1 MGVRII
7 EEENCSSADYRLGY
21 PNTPLPHVFEGNM
34 INEAGEGEE
43 SAGEDEV
50 TEPSSNWMLYCAIV
64 EECIENNLT
73 KDETERY
80 VQEVHQIPLQ
90 HTNRVWDHLERTNP
104 DLFIAYHARM
114 RECNARIPQRV
125 AKPSPPEVTS
135 AMRRKVRGTRKE
147 YRLSPPPYCR
157 PLLTDINVPAASPQ
171 EAASYANALQNQNLQ
186 ASQQQ
191 PAYPNDFWQQLL
203 STLGQIKSNTQ
214 YLNTLGQIQSNTDQ
228 MVKLLTDGHGF
239 GPHLSAAR
247 SSKRQRVGEAEE
259 RGKNEEAEKLQKK
272 EEADDNEAEKPQEN
286 ERAGDEEAEK
296 LQENERGDNEEAEKL
311 QEKEEGNDGEA
322 EKLQD

>member
-1 MGVRII
+1 MDGLP
-7 EEENCSSADYRLGY
+7 DY
-21 PNTPLPHVFEGNM
+21 
-34 INEAGEGEE
+34 
-43 SAGEDEV
+43 
-50 TEPSSNWMLYCAIV
+50 YCAIV

-104 DLFIAYHARM
+104 DLFIAYNARM
-114 RECNARIPQRV
+114 RERNARIPKRV
-125 AKPSPPEVTS
+125 AKPSSPPEVTS
-135 AMRRKVRGTRKE
+135 ARRRKVRGTKKE
-147 YRLSPPPYCR
+147 YRLSPYCR
-157 PLLTDINVPAASPQ
+157 PLLTAINVPDASPQ
-171 EAASYANALQNQNLQ
+171 EASSYPNALENQNLQ

-191 PAYPNDFWQQLL
+191 PAYLNDFWQQLL
-203 STLGQIKSNTQ
+203 STLGQI
-214 YLNTLGQIQSNTDQ
+214 QSNTDQ
-228 MVKLLTDGHGF
+228 MLKLLTDGHGF

-272 EEADDNEAEKPQEN
+272 EEGDDNEAEKPQEN
-286 ERAGDEEAEK
+286 ERAGDEEAETR
-296 LQENERGDNEEAEKL
+296 QENERGDNEEAEKL

-322 EKLQD
+322 EKLQDYICHKKRMEKFSH

>member
-1 MGVRII
+1 MDGLP
-7 EEENCSSADYRLGY
+7 DYFQYR
-21 PNTPLPHVFEGNM
+21 
-34 INEAGEGEE
+34 
-43 SAGEDEV
+43 
-50 TEPSSNWMLYCAIV
+50 AIV

-80 VQEVHQIPLQ
+80 VEEVHQIPIQ
-90 HTNRVWDHLERTNP
+90 DTNRVWDHLERTNP
-104 DLFIAYHARM
+104 DLFIAYNARM
-114 RECNARIPQRV
+114 RERNARIPKRV
-125 AKPSPPEVTS
+125 AKPSSPPEVTS
-135 AMRRKVRGTRKE
+135 ARRRKMRGTKKE
-147 YRLSPPPYCR
+147 YRLSPYCR
-157 PLLTDINVPAASPQ
+157 PLLTAINVPDASPQ
-171 EAASYANALQNQNLQ
+171 EAASSANALENQNLQ

-191 PAYPNDFWQQLL
+191 PAYLNDFWQQLL

-228 MVKLLTDGHGF
+228 MLKLLTDGHGF

-272 EEADDNEAEKPQEN
+272 EEGDDNEAEKPQEN
-286 ERAGDEEAEK
+286 ERAGDEEAETR
-296 LQENERGDNEEAEKL
+296 QENERGDNEEAEKL

-322 EKLQD
+322 EKLQDYICHKKRMEKFSH

>member
-1 MGVRII
+1 MDGLP
-7 EEENCSSADYRLGY
+7 DYYR
-21 PNTPLPHVFEGNM
+21 
-34 INEAGEGEE
+34 
-43 SAGEDEV
+43 
-50 TEPSSNWMLYCAIV
+50 AIV

-80 VQEVHQIPLQ
+80 VEEVHQIPIQ
-90 HTNRVWDHLERTNP
+90 DTNRVWDHLERTNP
-104 DLFIAYHARM
+104 DLFIAYHARIREHNARM
-114 RECNARIPQRV
+114 RERNARIPKRV
-125 AKPSPPEVTS
+125 AKPSSPPEVTS
-135 AMRRKVRGTRKE
+135 ARRRKMRGTKKE
-147 YRLSPPPYCR
+147 YRLSPNTTR
-157 PLLTDINVPAASPQ
+157 ALLTAINVPDASPQ
-171 EAASYANALQNQNLQ
+171 EAASSANALENQNLQ

-228 MVKLLTDGHGF
+228 MLKLLTDGHGF

-247 SSKRQRVGEAEE
+247 SSNGQRVGEAEE
-259 RGKNEEAEKLQKK
+259 RGRNEEAEKLQKK
-272 EEADDNEAEKPQEN
+272 EEGDDNEAEKQQEN

-296 LQENERGDNEEAEKL
+296 LQENERAGDEEAEKL

>member
-191 PAYPNDFWQQLL
+191 PAYP
-203 STLGQIKSNTQ
+203 S
-214 YLNTLGQIQSNTDQ
+214 Y
-228 MVKLLTDGHGF
+228 
-239 GPHLSAAR
+239 
-247 SSKRQRVGEAEE
+247 
-259 RGKNEEAEKLQKK
+259 
-272 EEADDNEAEKPQEN
+272 
-286 ERAGDEEAEK
+286 
-296 LQENERGDNEEAEKL
+296 
-311 QEKEEGNDGEA
+311 
-322 EKLQD
+322 

>member
-1 MGVRII
+1 
-7 EEENCSSADYRLGY
+7 L
-21 PNTPLPHVFEGNM
+21 
-34 INEAGEGEE
+34 
-43 SAGEDEV
+43 
-50 TEPSSNWMLYCAIV
+50 
-64 EECIENNLT
+64 
-73 KDETERY
+73 
-80 VQEVHQIPLQ
+80 
-90 HTNRVWDHLERTNP
+90 VWDHFERTNP
-104 DLFIAYHARM
+104 DLFIAYHARI
-114 RECNARIPQRV
+114 RERNARIPQRV
-125 AKPSPPEVTS
+125 AKPSPLTS
-135 AMRRKVRGTRKE
+135 ARRRKVRGTKKE

-191 PAYPNDFWQQLL
+191 PAYPN
-203 STLGQIKSNTQ
+203 
-214 YLNTLGQIQSNTDQ
+214 Q

-272 EEADDNEAEKPQEN
+272 EEAGDNEAEKPQEN